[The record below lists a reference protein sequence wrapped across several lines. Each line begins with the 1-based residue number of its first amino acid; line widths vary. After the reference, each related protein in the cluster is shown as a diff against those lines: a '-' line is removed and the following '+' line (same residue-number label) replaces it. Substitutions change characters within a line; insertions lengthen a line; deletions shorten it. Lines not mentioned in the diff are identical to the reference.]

1 MPNLFQNFLNQVQ
14 SGYAQLRDKF
24 AVPVIDAGMAT
35 GIIPSSVGMF
45 GRYLTGTNK
54 PLTKAPADIR
64 KAESWRAQAML
75 NPNNY
80 IANDQTIGVY
90 HRKGSAETNPF
101 SKETALVNSLGRYV
115 KQNGV
120 VIDRYNFDDYDKS
133 GVFSLSGGIEGFG
146 NNLEKAAE
154 YIGGLAGKFGLI
166 KPGSGYDVRLNLPY
180 QTEPELQNYK
190 NISQNLSQRLNK
202 EGENL
207 SPETI
212 KLYQQHKQLEQE
224 LKNKGI
230 RVGLN

>member
-35 GIIPSSVGMF
+35 GIIPSSIGMF

-90 HRKGSAETNPF
+90 HRNGSAETNPF

-133 GVFSLSGGIEGFG
+133 GVFSLSGGIEGVG